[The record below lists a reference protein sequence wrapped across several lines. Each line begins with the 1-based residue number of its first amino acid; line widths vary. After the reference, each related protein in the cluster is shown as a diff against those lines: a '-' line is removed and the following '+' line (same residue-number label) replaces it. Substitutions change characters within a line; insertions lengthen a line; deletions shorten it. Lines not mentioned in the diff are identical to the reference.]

1 MARAGAS
8 AGASGAAQSTAPFYR
23 AAGPGGARATLADVD
38 GYEAHTY
45 GDRFADVYDAWYGD
59 VTDVAACT
67 RRLAGLAGGGP
78 VLELGV
84 GSGRL
89 ALPLAALG
97 VEVHGIDASEAMLAR
112 LRAKAGSEQIRLTCG
127 DMADLPLADPPAF
140 TVVFAAFNTL
150 FNLPTVDLQRR
161 CAARVATLLA
171 PGGLFVVEAFVPA
184 EPGDRGPVSSI
195 VPRRLDADE
204 VVLSASH
211 HDEAAQTIT
220 GQHIHITEGGIRLRP
235 WHLRY
240 ASPAE
245 LDAIA
250 HDAGLALAW
259 RQADWDGTP
268 FGPDASVHV
277 SAYERGNVRTVLP
290 PGPE

>member
-1 MARAGAS
+1 
-8 AGASGAAQSTAPFYR
+8 
-23 AAGPGGARATLADVD
+23 VD

-45 GDRFADVYDAWYGD
+45 GDRFADVYDDWYAE

-67 RRLAGLAGGGP
+67 QRVAELAGSGP

-89 ALPLAALG
+89 ALPLAARGL
-97 VEVHGIDASEAMLAR
+97 EVHGIDASRAMLDR
-112 LRAKAGSEQIRLTCG
+112 LRAKPAGDRIRLTCG
-127 DMADLPLADPPAF
+127 DMADLELTDSPPFA
-140 TVVFAAFNTL
+140 VVLAAFNTL
-150 FNLPTVDLQRR
+150 FNLPTADAQRR
-161 CAARVATLLA
+161 CMERVASLLA

-184 EPGDRGPVSSI
+184 EPPARGPASAI
-195 VPRRLDADE
+195 VPRHLGVDE
-204 VVLSASH
+204 VVLAASQ

-220 GQHIHITEGGIRLRP
+220 GQHIHITEAGIRLRP

-240 ASPAE
+240 APPDE
-245 LDAIA
+245 LDAMA
-250 HDAGLALAW
+250 AAAGLALVS
-259 RQADWDGTP
+259 RHADWQGTA

-277 SAYERGNVRTVLP
+277 SAYQRGNVRSVLP

>member
-1 MARAGAS
+1 M
-8 AGASGAAQSTAPFYR
+8 
-23 AAGPGGARATLADVD
+23 D

-45 GDRFADVYDAWYGD
+45 GDRFADVYDSWYGD

-67 RRLAGLAGGGP
+67 RRLADLAGRGP

-112 LRAKAGSEQIRLTCG
+112 LRAKPGGDQVHVSCG
-127 DMADLPLADPPAF
+127 DMADLSLVDPPPF
-140 TVVFAAFNTL
+140 TLVFAAFNTL
-150 FNLPTVDLQRR
+150 FNLPTAEAQRR
-161 CAARVATLLA
+161 CVARVGALLA
-171 PGGLFVVEAFVPA
+171 PGGLFVIEAFVPA
-184 EPGDRGPVSSI
+184 DPSDQGPASSI
-195 VPRRLDADE
+195 VPRHLGIDE

-211 HDEAAQTIT
+211 HDVVSQTIT
-220 GQHIHITEGGIRLRP
+220 GQHIHVTEGGIRLRP

-240 ASPAE
+240 APPAE
-245 LDAIA
+245 LDAMA
-250 HDAGLALAW
+250 ADAGLALAW
-259 RQADWDGTP
+259 RHADWDGTP
-268 FGPDASVHV
+268 FGSDASVHV
-277 SAYERGNVRTVLP
+277 CAYQRGNVRTVLP